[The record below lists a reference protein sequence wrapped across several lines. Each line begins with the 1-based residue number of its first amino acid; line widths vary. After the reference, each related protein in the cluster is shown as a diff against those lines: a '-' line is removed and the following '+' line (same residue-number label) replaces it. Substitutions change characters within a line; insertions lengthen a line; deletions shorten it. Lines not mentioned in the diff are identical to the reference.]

1 MLTKGI
7 NVQEVLRQLEIF
19 RRGTKPL
26 RLIRPVCLGD
36 GIVQIPP
43 DEREA
48 FVSLHDQAAEKG
60 RMLKFVPASGVAS
73 RMFKDWY
80 GWYQQGKFDSAERPN
95 KFLGNIVKFAFYDD
109 LKEVMASEGED
120 VEI

>member
-1 MLTKGI
+1 MSLSFFSDKDLKAIAAKGI
-7 NVQEVLRQLEIF
+7 SVQQVLRQLETF
-19 RRGTKPL
+19 RRGTKAL
-26 RLIRPVCLGD
+26 RIAKPARVGD

-48 FVSLHDQAAEKG
+48 FISLHDRAAESG

-80 GWYQQGKFDSAERPN
+80 RWY
-95 KFLGNIVKFAFYDD
+95 
-109 LKEVMASEGED
+109 
-120 VEI
+120 